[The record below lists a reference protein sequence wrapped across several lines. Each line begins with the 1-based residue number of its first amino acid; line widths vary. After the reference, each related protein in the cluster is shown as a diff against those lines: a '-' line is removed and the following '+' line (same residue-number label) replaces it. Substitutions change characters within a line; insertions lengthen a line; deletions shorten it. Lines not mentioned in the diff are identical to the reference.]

1 MKAPHNAK
9 RVFLSILLSIL
20 SLVVLHCAVPPGP
33 VFQKDGKL
41 YGKTEGQWGGRWW
54 NYYQRGLSY
63 AQGEYW
69 EHAIRDLQEAIT
81 RRFEDQR
88 RARTY
93 GLHIL
98 DDYFPHRELGI
109 VYYQQGRFNEAIA
122 ELEAS
127 ISQFE
132 SAKAKYFL
140 NEARRSL
147 LQETGADVSSPRLY
161 IAFPK
166 TGYLTRLSSL
176 TISAE
181 AMDDQFVESISVN
194 DQEIPVELSSS
205 TITFHADIQLK
216 RGENKIVA
224 QVTDLVGRKGTEE
237 IMVWCDQEAPVIY
250 IDRIMGDDL
259 GRGYT
264 IDGYIADMSG
274 VAGFWIN
281 GIRVDCAETR
291 GSEFSV
297 YLHAADMKPQLTFQA
312 LDGLGNS
319 TSGEIMI
326 AEVFGIGA
334 DRGSPLPRLAYC
346 GNDLGGM
353 IATLAEGESASA
365 ETGPAIRL
373 KDLPERITVD
383 WEECFL
389 EGEARDQ
396 AGITGVSVNGI
407 PLVTRTAKVVFF
419 NFLVPLDVG
428 ENVITVQA
436 ESESGQ
442 VRTTTVH
449 VERTLNCVQ
458 KIGARLNMAIFPFK
472 YLGERDEIRDLL
484 YNALIQGFVEQRRF
498 QVVDRERIDGLLARI
513 TEEKDDPSCV
523 EMGRLVTAEGVIA
536 GSAYFYDGYLEI
548 IARAVDT
555 ETTVILDAEE
565 VFGPISSLKDV
576 QLLAQ
581 GLSLKFKQAFPL
593 AEGGVVNILSDAV
606 QIDLGNK
613 DRLLPYMK
621 IIFFR
626 EDQPVKLPGSERIA
640 ERRFTILGEG
650 RIKKVYEST
659 ADAVLASQKDI
670 PRVEVD
676 DRVIT
681 K

>member
-353 IATLAEGESASA
+353 IATLAEGESPSA

>member
-1 MKAPHNAK
+1 MKAPYNAK
-9 RVFLSILLSIL
+9 RVSLSILLSIL
-20 SLVVLHCAVPPGP
+20 SLLVLHCAVPPGP

-93 GLHIL
+93 GLHIM

-109 VYYQQGRFNEAIA
+109 VYYRQGRFNEAIA

-127 ISQFE
+127 IGQFE

-140 NEARRSL
+140 NEARRGL
-147 LQETGADVSSPRLY
+147 LQETGADTSSPRLY

-166 TGYLTRLSSL
+166 TGHLTRFSSL
-176 TISAE
+176 TMSAE
-181 AMDDQFVESISVN
+181 AVDDQFVEAISVN
-194 DQEIPVELSSS
+194 DRKIPVELSSS
-205 TITFHADIQLK
+205 TITFNTDIQLK
-216 RGENKIVA
+216 RGENKIAV
-224 QVTDLVGRKGTEE
+224 QVRDLVGRKNRKE
-237 IMVWCDQEAPVIY
+237 IVVWCDQEAPVIY
-250 IDRIMGDDL
+250 VDQIVGDGL
-259 GRGYT
+259 GQGYT

-274 VAGFWIN
+274 VAGFWLN
-281 GIRVDCAETR
+281 EIRVECAETG

-297 YLHAADMKPQLTFQA
+297 YLHAADMKPNLTFQA
-312 LDGLGNS
+312 VDGLGNS
-319 TSGEIMI
+319 TSGEIRI
-326 AEVFGIGA
+326 AEILGA
-334 DRGSPLPRLAYC
+334 GRTEGFLRPRLAYC
-346 GNDLGGM
+346 GSDLRGM
-353 IATLAEGESASA
+353 LAALAEGESPSA
-365 ETGPAIRL
+365 QTGPFIRL
-373 KDLPERITVD
+373 KDLPDRITVD

-396 AGITGVSVNGI
+396 AGITGVIVNGI

-419 NFLVPLDVG
+419 NFVLPLEVG

-458 KIGARLNMAIFPFK
+458 RIGTRLNMAIFPFK
-472 YLGERDEIRDLL
+472 YLGERNEIKDLL
-484 YNALIQGFVEQRRF
+484 YNAIIQGFVEQRRF
-498 QVVDRERIDGLLARI
+498 QIVDRERIDGLLARI

-548 IARAVDT
+548 IARVVDT
-555 ETTVILDAEE
+555 ETTVVLDAEE

-593 AEGGVVNILSDAV
+593 AEGSVVNILSDAV
-606 QIDLGNK
+606 QIDLGNR

-621 IIFFR
+621 VIFFR
-626 EDQPVKLPGSERIA
+626 EDQPVKIPGSERIA

-650 RIKKVYEST
+650 RIKKLYEST